1 MNWVYQ
7 ILKALLDWFRETP
20 PTDVQHGKAP
30 EALKDDL
37 AGRVGHRWVVLLL
50 ESREQLAGS
59 GRPSSR
65 LGVDSGGGLVGILGH
80 D

>member
-7 ILKALLDWFRETP
+7 ILKALLDWLRETP

-37 AGRVGHRWVVLLL
+37 AGRVADLPGLPAD
-50 ESREQLAGS
+50 E
-59 GRPSSR
+59 
-65 LGVDSGGGLVGILGH
+65 GGPGPFR
-80 D
+80 